1 MRLVVIGQA
10 AFGQRVL
17 EGLIDAHHDVALA
30 LAPPPA
36 GSREDPMAAAARARG
51 VPLLMPTSYRSA
63 DVAAAV
69 HAAAADL
76 GVLAFVTKIV
86 PAGVFDAPR
95 LGSICFH
102 PSLLPRYRGGSAL
115 AWQLI
120 QGETR
125 GGFTIFWTDEG
136 IDTGPI
142 LLQREIPIDAG
153 DTAGSLYFEKIFEP
167 GIAAMVE
174 AVGLAGGAAAPRQP
188 QDEARASYDPLC
200 GDTPAAIV
208 WRRPAGRVLNLVRG
222 ADPQPGAHASWRS
235 QRLRLFGVRREPATD
250 TAVAPGTVLAHAGD
264 RMVVAVGAESDRAVL
279 SFGKA
284 RLADGAKASA
294 GEVAAAIGLA
304 TGAVLG
310 DGAA

>member
-17 EGLIDAHHDVALA
+17 DGLIDAGHDVALA
-30 LAPPPA
+30 LAPPA
-36 GSREDPMAAAARARG
+36 TGSREDPMAAAARVRG
-51 VPLLMPTSYRSA
+51 VPLLTPTSYRSA
-63 DVAAAV
+63 EVAGAV
-69 HAAAADL
+69 QAAAADL

-86 PAGVFDAPR
+86 PAAVFDAPR

-174 AVGLAGGAAAPRQP
+174 AVGLVATGAALRQP
-188 QDEARASYDPLC
+188 QDEAQASYDPLC
-200 GDTPAAIV
+200 ADAHTAIV
-208 WRRPAGRVLNLVRG
+208 WRRPVARVLNLVRG

-235 QRLRLFGVRREPATD
+235 QRLRLFGARPEPATD
-250 TAVAPGTVLAHAGD
+250 TAVAPGTVLTHAAG
-264 RMVVAVGAESDRAVL
+264 RIVVAVGSGSERGVL

-284 RLADGAKASA
+284 RHGDGAKGSA

-304 TGAVLG
+304 AGTVLD